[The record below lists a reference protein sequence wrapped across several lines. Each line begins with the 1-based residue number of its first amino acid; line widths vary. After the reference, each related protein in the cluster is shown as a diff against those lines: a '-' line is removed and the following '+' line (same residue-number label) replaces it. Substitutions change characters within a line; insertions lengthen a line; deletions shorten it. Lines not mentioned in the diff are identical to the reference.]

1 MKVGLVGKPNAG
13 KSTFFTAVTSAVAQ
27 IGDYPF
33 TTIDKNVG
41 IAYVRKPCPSKDLG
55 LIPNPNNS
63 LSEEGI
69 RYIPIEVIDVA
80 GLVPGAHEGKGMG
93 NKFLDDLRQ
102 ADVLIHV
109 VDSSGK
115 TDLEGNS
122 VDSANPLEEIN
133 FLKEELHHWI
143 ANIIIRNW
151 SRSARAVEAGEK
163 IENFLS
169 ERLAGLKI
177 SRESVILS
185 LRKAAISK
193 PIMKWDIEDA
203 LTLAKSIQNVSKP
216 IVVAANKADIA
227 SNGNKKK
234 LVQVSAILTSADY
247 ELALKNASKA
257 NLIEY
262 NPGSSN
268 FDSDNS
274 KLTENQI
281 NALTSIS
288 DFLKINGSTG
298 VQECLEKAVLEK
310 LDLIAIYPVEDE
322 THFTDGQNRIL
333 PDAFLLPK
341 GSTAL
346 DLAYKVHTDIGDSF
360 IRAIDCNSKR
370 VIGKDHELT
379 DGDIIK
385 IVAGS

>member
-1 MKVGLVGKPNAG
+1 
-13 KSTFFTAVTSAVAQ
+13 
-27 IGDYPF
+27 
-33 TTIDKNVG
+33 
-41 IAYVRKPCPSKDLG
+41 
-55 LIPNPNNS
+55 
-63 LSEEGI
+63 
-69 RYIPIEVIDVA
+69 
-80 GLVPGAHEGKGMG
+80 MG

-122 VDSANPLEEIN
+122 VDTADPLEEIV
-133 FLKEELHHWI
+133 FLKDELHHWI
-143 ANIIIRNW
+143 ANIIIRDW

-163 IENFLS
+163 IENFIS

-185 LRKAAISK
+185 LRKASISK
-193 PIMKWDIEDA
+193 PIMKWNIDDA

-227 SNGNKKK
+227 SDGNKEK
-234 LVQVSAILTSADY
+234 LVQASAILTSADY

-262 NPGSSN
+262 KPGSSN

-274 KLTENQI
+274 KLTENQT

-370 VIGKDHELT
+370 VIGKDHELN

>member
-13 KSTFFTAVTSAVAQ
+13 KSTFFNAVTSAAAQ

-41 IAYVRKPCPSKDLG
+41 IAHVRKPCPSKELG
-55 LIPNPNNS
+55 LVPNPNNS
-63 LSEEGI
+63 LSEDGI

-122 VDSANPLEEIN
+122 VELADPLEEIS
-133 FLKEELHHWI
+133 FLENELHHWI

-177 SRESVILS
+177 SREAVILS
-185 LRKAAISK
+185 LRKSAISK
-193 PIMKWDIEDA
+193 PIMKWNINDA
-203 LTLAKSIQNVSKP
+203 LILARTIQQVSKP
-216 IVVAANKADIA
+216 IVIAANKADVA
-227 SNGNKKK
+227 SEQNKKN
-234 LVQVSAILTSADY
+234 LERASAILTSSDF

-262 NPGSSN
+262 TPGSPKFSI
-268 FDSDNS
+268 DSSTLKD
-274 KLTENQI
+274 NQI
-281 NALTSIS
+281 NALKLIT
-288 DFLKINGSTG
+288 DFLEDNGSTG
-298 VQECLEKAVLEK
+298 VQECLEKAVLDK

-322 THFTDGQNRIL
+322 THFTDGQQRVL
-333 PDAFLLPK
+333 PDAFLLPR

-370 VIGKDHELT
+370 VIGRDHELS